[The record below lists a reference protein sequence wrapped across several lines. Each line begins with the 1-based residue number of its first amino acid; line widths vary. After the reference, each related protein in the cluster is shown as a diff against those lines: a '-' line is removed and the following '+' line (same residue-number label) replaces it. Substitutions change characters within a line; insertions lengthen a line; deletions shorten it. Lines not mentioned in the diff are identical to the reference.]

1 MLTYIYS
8 TINIVR
14 ISATISRLLNYIEN
28 ENYKGYD
35 PYDTLN
41 SFIPFHLLGKWGLVL
56 AIQFQKRNPIN
67 IRPLNG
73 IKKEFNAK
81 AIGLLLNAY
90 SLLYEKTGE
99 LHYKEKADYLFQWL
113 IENHSRGFSGYCWG
127 YNFDWAT
134 LEKTVRSHHPNIVAS
149 SFVGKGIFAY
159 YKATGNT
166 DAPKILESVCNYI
179 LNDIPV
185 TENKHGICFSYTDL
199 KRDCYYNANM
209 LGAEVLAKTYS
220 ITTNNEYLNY
230 IQKVVDFTLACQKGD
245 GRWNYSIDLKT
256 GKERSQIDFHQ
267 GYILESLYEIQRYAG
282 FTGERYNKALEK
294 GARFY
299 RRYQFTDEGI
309 SSWRYPKFW
318 PVDIHNQSQGI
329 ITFTLLRDLD
339 PEYRTFAQKI
349 ADWTIN
355 NMQDKSGFFYYQKR
369 KYFTNKIPYMRWS
382 QAWMLLALTCLLGS
396 E

>member
-99 LHYKEKADYLFQWL
+99 LHYKEK
-113 IENHSRGFSGYCWG
+113 G

-185 TENKHGICFSYTDL
+185 TENKHGI
-199 KRDCYYNANM
+199 
-209 LGAEVLAKTYS
+209 
-220 ITTNNEYLNY
+220 LN
-230 IQKVVDFTLACQKGD
+230 
-245 GRWNYSIDLKT
+245 S
-256 GKERSQIDFHQ
+256 
-267 GYILESLYEIQRYAG
+267 
-282 FTGERYNKALEK
+282 
-294 GARFY
+294 
-299 RRYQFTDEGI
+299 
-309 SSWRYPKFW
+309 
-318 PVDIHNQSQGI
+318 
-329 ITFTLLRDLD
+329 
-339 PEYRTFAQKI
+339 
-349 ADWTIN
+349 
-355 NMQDKSGFFYYQKR
+355 
-369 KYFTNKIPYMRWS
+369 
-382 QAWMLLALTCLLGS
+382 
-396 E
+396 